1 MDLALIPKGSCWTR
15 NLHTHHTLAA
25 WRLRKNIT
33 RVKKVLLVIV
43 VALAM
48 KRRLALVVADVMIL
62 KKIQTLGPRYVIS
75 TNVRGMRP
83 LTNLGQVLLSKD
95 LFQIIERNV
104 ESLDCDASTIV
115 NFDRV
120 VV

>member
-1 MDLALIPKGSCWTR
+1 MKRKLALF
-15 NLHTHHTLAA
+15 
-25 WRLRKNIT
+25 
-33 RVKKVLLVIV
+33 V
-43 VALAM
+43 V
-48 KRRLALVVADVMIL
+48 VVTL

-75 TNVRGMRP
+75 TNIRGIRTS
-83 LTNLGQVLLSKD
+83 TNLGQVLLGKD
-95 LFQIIERNV
+95 LFQIMEGNV